1 MLTNLTNNLNKS
13 WQRKAQRAGKYLQ
26 ELLASGVNVDTAITK
41 IQKRYPELFTLPEL
55 RPALVE
61 AAAYAYGIV
70 PEILSTTQVKQ
81 MGEELSQAWDA
92 SGMKLSEKLH
102 GVQSKMRSAIIDT
115 VREQMRQNKNWQ
127 EAAKALY
134 DGYTDGND
142 IIRSQDIARYMQAV
156 RHATGGDLQALR
168 TQEKALDNINRLAGK
183 GAPNKAL
190 KAAYTELLD
199 KVQLGQEK
207 QLVKAAEV
215 AINEK
220 SRYVAERI
228 TRTEMARAW
237 ADGFFAKVQNNSD
250 IVAVKFK
257 LSSRHPV
264 FDICDMYS
272 KADMFGLGAGVFPK
286 NKVPALPIHPHC
298 LCRYVEVYADEV
310 DLNKQ
315 RDNIRASGDKW
326 LENLSD
332 LRKRQVLGYD
342 GLKAWQNGEDW
353 RKYMRGWHGFREVK
367 SRLSES
373 SYTYGVGSPTCD
385 LKYIKSEEYRR
396 KFDKLTDNKTLNR
409 EVYKRCKA
417 MLIHQS
423 GGYYEDICILTAD
436 KGELVGLES
445 SKTLNAVTYSEKLK
459 KNIKR
464 YGKYKLVS
472 IHNHGTN
479 LPPTGSDVST
489 AYARQYKFGIVA
501 CHNGRVF
508 YYSAE
513 NAKRLSSTIYDKT
526 VAKFID
532 RSYNLSEDEAII
544 KTLNQFVK
552 DYNIRWKELK

>member
-1 MLTNLTNNLNKS
+1 MIK
-13 WQRKAQRAGKYLQ
+13 
-26 ELLASGVNVDTAITK
+26 V
-41 IQKRYPELFTLPEL
+41 KRTG
-55 RPALVE
+55 
-61 AAAYAYGIV
+61 YG
-70 PEILSTTQVKQ
+70 QFFFC
-81 MGEELSQAWDA
+81 
-92 SGMKLSEKLH
+92 
-102 GVQSKMRSAIIDT
+102 
-115 VREQMRQNKNWQ
+115 EQMRQNRTWQ
-127 EAAKALY
+127 EAANALY
-134 DGYTDGND
+134 KGSNSNNV
-142 IIRSQDIARYMQAV
+142 IRTQDMALYMRAV
-156 RHATGGDLQALR
+156 RHATDGDIQTLR
-168 TQEKALDNINRLAGK
+168 IQLKALDNINKLASK

-190 KAAYTELLD
+190 KAAYNELLD

-207 QLVKAAEV
+207 QIAKAAEV

-237 ADGFFAKVQNNSD
+237 ADGFWAKAQNSND

-298 LCRYVEVYADEV
+298 LCRYVEVYTDEV
-310 DLNKQ
+310 DVNKQ
-315 RDNIRASGDKW
+315 RDNIRASGDEW
-326 LENLSD
+326 LENLSE

-353 RKYMRGWHGFREVK
+353 RKYMRGYAGFREVK

-373 SYTYGVGSPTCD
+373 SYTYGVGSPACD
-385 LKYIKSEEYRR
+385 LKYINSKEYKQ
-396 KFDKLTDNKTLNR
+396 KFDKLTDNRKLNQ

-417 MLIHQS
+417 MVIHQS
-423 GGYYEDICILTAD
+423 GGYFEDICILTAD

-445 SKTLNAVTYSEKLK
+445 SKTLNAVTYSEKLEEKIK
-459 KNIKR
+459 KH
-464 YGKYKLVS
+464 GKYKLIS

-479 LPPTGSDVST
+479 LPPTGADIST
-489 AYARQYKFGIVA
+489 AYTRKYKFGVVA

-526 VAKFID
+526 VEKFID
-532 RSYNLSEDEAII
+532 RPYNLSEDEAII

-552 DYNIRWKELK
+552 DYNIEWREL

>member
-1 MLTNLTNNLNKS
+1 MLTNLTNNLNKG
-13 WQRKAQRAGKYLQ
+13 WQRKAQKAVKYLQ

-70 PEILSTTQVKQ
+70 PEMLSTAQIKQ

-102 GVQSKMRSAIIDT
+102 GVQSKMRGAIIDT
-115 VREQMRQNKNWQ
+115 VREQMRQNKKWQ
-127 EAAKALY
+127 EAAKVLY

-142 IIRSQDIARYMQAV
+142 IIRSQDMARYMQTV
-156 RHATGGDLQALR
+156 RHATGGDAQALR
-168 TQEKALDNINRLAGK
+168 TQLKALDNINKLAGK

-190 KAAYTELLD
+190 KAAYNELLD

-207 QLVKAAEV
+207 QLAKAVEV

-237 ADGFFAKVQNNSD
+237 ADGFWAKAQNSTD

-315 RDNIRASGDKW
+315 RDNIRASGDEW

-353 RKYMRGWHGFREVK
+353 RKYMRGYAGFREIK

-373 SYTYGVGSPTCD
+373 SYTYGVGSPKCD
-385 LKYIKSEEYRR
+385 LKYIKSEEYKR
-396 KFDKLTDNKTLNR
+396 KFDKLTDNKKLNQ

-417 MLIHQS
+417 MVIHQS
-423 GGYYEDICILTAD
+423 GGYFEDICILTAD

-445 SKTLNAVTYSEKLK
+445 SKTPNAVTYSEKLK
-459 KNIKR
+459 ENIKK
-464 YGKYKLVS
+464 YGKYKLIS

-479 LPPTGSDVST
+479 LPPTGADFGT
-489 AYARQYKFGIVA
+489 AGYRGYKFGVVA

-508 YYSAE
+508 YYSVQ
-513 NAKRLSSTIYDKT
+513 NAKGFLATSYDKT

-532 RSYNLSEDEAII
+532 KPYNLSEDEAII
-544 KTLNQFVK
+544 KTLRQYAK
-552 DYNIRWKELK
+552 DYNIEWKEL